1 MNFLAHLFLSG
12 DSPELLVGNLMGD
25 FVKGR
30 LAGRFPPGIR
40 AGIELHRRIDSF
52 AHGNGDFIAGKRRI
66 DPSFGHYRGILVDLF
81 YDHFLA
87 LDWDD
92 YRDEPLPRFLARAG
106 RILEDHREV
115 LPERLQRILPA
126 MLCDWIP
133 SYRLIEGIGE
143 VLGRMSGRIGR
154 PNPLPAGVE
163 ELRRNY
169 GALRD
174 DFRRFLPEARRYAEE
189 EIGRLTFQ
197 MQRHELCHRDTEDT
211 E

>member
-12 DSPELLVGNLMGD
+12 DIPELMVGNLMGD

-30 LAGRFPPGIR
+30 LAGRFPPGIQ
-40 AGIELHRRIDSF
+40 AGIELHRGIDSF
-52 AHGNGDFIAGKRRI
+52 AHGNGIFIASKRRV
-66 DPSFGHYRGILVDLF
+66 DPSFGHYRGVLVDLF

-92 YRDEPLPRFLARAG
+92 YRDEPLPCFLARAG
-106 RILEDHREV
+106 RILDEHRDV

-126 MLCDWIP
+126 MLGDWLP
-133 SYRLIEGIGE
+133 SYRRIDGIGE

-154 PNPLPAGVE
+154 PNPLSAGVG
-163 ELRRNY
+163 ELRKNY

-174 DFRRFLPEARRYAEE
+174 DFRRFLPEVAAYVNSELRRLA
-189 EIGRLTFQ
+189 GRG
-197 MQRHELCHRDTEDT
+197 EPPA
-211 E
+211 

>member
-12 DSPELLVGNLMGD
+12 DVPELLVGNLMGD

-40 AGIELHRRIDSF
+40 AGLELHRGIDSF
-52 AHGNGDFIAGKRRI
+52 AHGNAIFIASKRRI
-66 DPSFGHYRGILVDLF
+66 DPSFRHYRGVLVDLF

-92 YRDEPLPRFLARAG
+92 YRDEPLPHFLERS
-106 RILEDHREV
+106 RRMLEEHREV
-115 LPERLQRILPA
+115 LPERLERIVPA
-126 MLCDWIP
+126 MFGDWLP
-133 SYRLIEGIGE
+133 SYRRIDGIGE

-154 PNPLPAGVE
+154 PNPLQAGVD
-163 ELRRNY
+163 ELRENY

-174 DFRRFLPEARRYAEE
+174 DFRRFLPEVTAYADG
-189 EIGRLTFQ
+189 EIARLTG
-197 MQRHELCHRDTEDT
+197 RREPLP
-211 E
+211 